1 MQNVVSWIMGVLAA
15 VIPGLAPPA
24 TPSWNGYVEA
34 DYIYAAA
41 PSAGTIARI
50 AVAEGQAVKAGDVL
64 FVLDANQQQAQYDAA
79 EARAQSALAS
89 LQNLQTGSRQA
100 EIDVAQASLDKAQ
113 SDLRLAN
120 TNLARTQDL
129 YDRGLTPVSQLDA
142 SKAAAQAAQA
152 TVDQLQ
158 AQLKVAQ
165 LPARDDQQTAAEAT
179 YKAAEADA
187 QTAKVAL
194 DQRTVTAPDDGRVER
209 LFYKTGEVAGA
220 GVPVLSIQDGGAMKV
235 EFYVNQAD
243 RERFALGQ
251 QVAVSCDGCAA
262 GLTATVSHF
271 ASDPQFTPPVI
282 YSRDERQ
289 RLVFLTEATL
299 DNQNGIL
306 PGQPVSVELA
316 HG

>member
-1 MQNVVSWIMGVLAA
+1 MQTILAWIMGVLAA
-15 VIPGLAPPA
+15 VIPGLAPPGP
-24 TPSWNGYVEA
+24 PSWNGYVEA
-34 DYIYAAA
+34 DYTYAAA
-41 PSAGTIARI
+41 ASAGTIVRI
-50 AVAEGQAVKAGDVL
+50 AVAEGQSVKAGDML
-64 FVLDANQQQAQYDAA
+64 FVLDASQQQAQYDAA
-79 EARAQSALAS
+79 EARAQSALAT
-89 LQNLQTGSRQA
+89 LQNLQTGSRQD
-100 EIDVAQASLDKAQ
+100 EVDVAQASLDKAR
-113 SDLRLAN
+113 SDLNLAN

-129 YDRGLTPVSQLDA
+129 YDRGLTPISQLDA

-165 LPARDDQQTAAEAT
+165 LPARDAQQIAADAT

-187 QTAKVAL
+187 ETAKVAL
-194 DQRTVTAPDDGRVER
+194 DQRTVTAPAAGRVER
-209 LFYKTGEVAGA
+209 LFYKVGEVAGA
-220 GVPVLSIQDGGAMKV
+220 GVPVLSIQGGDALKI

-243 RERFALGQ
+243 REQFALGQ
-251 QVAVSCDGCAA
+251 QVSVTCDGCPA

-271 ASDPQFTPPVI
+271 ASDPQFTPPII

-289 RLVFLTEATL
+289 RLVFLTEATM

-306 PGQPVSVELA
+306 PGQPVSVELG